1 MTWFVVSIAST
12 IELLAPPQEEYP
24 IYEDFYLF
32 EAHSEV
38 ELQKKIKST
47 MQIIDSAGDCTYQG
61 SPAKQKCLGT
71 RKVRSIYNPPPS
83 DLDSSPPSDG
93 TELSHSFFIASSLK
107 DAEDFAQG
115 KSVLLK
121 CVDDSE
127 E

>member
-12 IELLAPPQEEYP
+12 IELLAPKKSIQFMRTSTYSRRTLRLS
-24 IYEDFYLF
+24 F
-32 EAHSEV
+32 
-38 ELQKKIKST
+38 KKIKST